1 MLPILSVSRG
11 RVLDM
16 RDEYAVPAGMTDAGG
31 YRELLV
37 DLPTDVA
44 ELAAVGHGLMVH
56 EHLTWAYDVS
66 FTEQSRMTVHI
77 RPVAR
82 LLESILAVSSAPLTT
97 QRPPAQRVAANCR
110 HFTVLLVSALRAQ
123 GVPARARC
131 GFGGYFVPDF
141 FEDHWV
147 AEYWTGDRWCLV
159 DGQIDA
165 VQLAVLPIDIDV
177 TDVPRD
183 RFLVGGDAWTRYRA
197 GELPQEKCGLSIT
210 KESGAWWIA
219 GNLMRDA
226 AALMKIE
233 LLPWD
238 EWGAMPAPEAPVT
251 GELAELFD
259 ALAEATLHQEQ
270 AGLAE
275 LMSDPRLRVPGT
287 VRNAPLGT
295 EETL

>member
-1 MLPILSVSRG
+1 
-11 RVLDM
+11 M
-16 RDEYAVPAGMTDAGG
+16 RDDYAVPTGMTDAGS
-31 YRELLV
+31 YRSLLA
-37 DLPTDVA
+37 DLPSDVA
-44 ELAAVGHGLMVH
+44 GLAAVGHGLMMH
-56 EHLTWAYDVS
+56 EFHAWAYGVR
-66 FTEQSRMTVHI
+66 FTEQTRMTVHI

-82 LLESILAVSSAPLTT
+82 LLERILSISSAPLATP
-97 QRPPAQRVAANCR
+97 REPAQRVAVNCR
-110 HFTVLLVSALRAQ
+110 HFTVLLVSALRAK

-131 GFGGYFVPDF
+131 GFGGYFLPDF

-147 AEYWTGDRWCLV
+147 AEYWTGDGWRLV
-159 DGQIDA
+159 DAQIDD
-165 VQLAVLPIDIDV
+165 VQRETLAVDFDV

-183 RFLVGGDAWTRYRA
+183 RFLVGGDAWVRYRA

-226 AALMKIE
+226 AALSKIE

-238 EWGAMPAPEAPVT
+238 EWGAMPAPEAAVT

-259 ALAEATLHQEQ
+259 ALAEATLHPEQ

-287 VRNAPLGT
+287 VRNAPLGI